1 MYINVQCASLNLKLV
16 KANWCRAVWLI
27 LCWEILFG
35 KEINWMSGFFGAL
48 CKGSLRKIAIFC
60 GFPSYS
66 DVKIFYSVQSFIHKW
81 LEPYFEEKTAE
92 MFEKGVENCWKIVQ
106 IIYWYL
112 LSRHFDP
119 FALSELGKLQISPLE
134 TFKISRIRR
143 KKGKN
148 YKFRP

>member
-1 MYINVQCASLNLKLV
+1 MLFRKIALIWQLIFCCKRWLWQNTVFFNGFYFHLMYINVQCASLNLKLV

-35 KEINWMSGFFGAL
+35 KKINWISGFFGAL
-48 CKGSLRKIAIFC
+48 CKGSLRKIAKFC

-92 MFEKGVENCWKIVQ
+92 MFEKGSENCWKIVQ
-106 IIYWYL
+106 IIY
-112 LSRHFDP
+112 
-119 FALSELGKLQISPLE
+119 
-134 TFKISRIRR
+134 
-143 KKGKN
+143 
-148 YKFRP
+148 